1 MHIQSRRRTLLA
13 LAGATTG
20 LAALLTPTAA
30 YAGPAPERTAPEPV
44 APQPGAA
51 DGDLVATAAVCQSW
65 TDYVTGPGTPFNV
78 AIPSTTRNG
87 GESNCILAQGHATD
101 GVYKLQDALI
111 RCYGQSIGKD
121 GIFGAQTA
129 AAVRNAQR
137 IHGLAV
143 DGVYGPNTRAAMI
156 WPKYYNGNFNH
167 C

>member
-1 MHIQSRRRTLLA
+1 MLA

-20 LAALLTPTAA
+20 LAALLAPSTA

-44 APQPGAA
+44 APQSGVA

-65 TDYVTGPGTPFNV
+65 TDYVTGPGTPYNV

-87 GESNCILAQGHATD
+87 NQASCYLGPGHDTD

-111 RCYGQSIGKD
+111 RCYGRNIAKD
-121 GIFGAQTA
+121 GIYGAQTA
-129 AAVRNAQR
+129 AGVRYVQQFHR
-137 IHGLAV
+137 ITA
-143 DGVYGPNTRAAMI
+143 DGTYGPNTRAAMT
-156 WPKYYNGNFNH
+156 WPKYYNGNFSH